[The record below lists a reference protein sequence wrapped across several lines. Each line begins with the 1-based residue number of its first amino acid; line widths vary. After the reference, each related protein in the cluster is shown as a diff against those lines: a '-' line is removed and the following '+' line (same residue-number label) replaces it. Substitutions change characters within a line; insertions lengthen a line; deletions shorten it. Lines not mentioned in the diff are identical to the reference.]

1 VAKGRDE
8 REYSMTSTPPVTT
21 SFAEG
26 RYFDLWML
34 VHFASG
40 IAGGFSNVYW
50 ELPGP
55 WVYLLALF
63 LMLLWE
69 AGEYVSRIRESWS
82 NRIIDIVVGMLGVTL
97 AERSATVLLPSHEVI
112 AFVVSLAISLAGLGL
127 GVRAFKR
134 RKRAK
139 AAA

>member
-1 VAKGRDE
+1 
-8 REYSMTSTPPVTT
+8 MTSTPPVTT

-40 IAGGFSNVYW
+40 AAGGYSNVYW

-69 AGEYVSRIRESWS
+69 AGEYVSKIHESWP
-82 NRIIDIVVGMLGVTL
+82 NRIIDVVVGMVGVTL
-97 AERSATVLLPSHEVI
+97 AERSATVLLPSQEVI
-112 AFVVSLAISLAGLGL
+112 AFVVSLAVALVGLGL

-134 RKRAK
+134 RQRAK